1 MSIFTPKTV
10 EEKIKIMLENN
21 GIAFEDNDDG
31 DTDIDVTAMDSITF
45 ISFIIDVEDT
55 FEIALPDEL
64 LSIEILQ
71 SLSSFAN
78 IVYEL
83 VNEKKET
90 MIKKD
95 IKFQQ
100 LI

>member
-1 MSIFTPKTV
+1 MSIFTQKTV

-45 ISFIIDVEDT
+45 ISFIIDVEDA
-55 FEIALPDEL
+55 FEIVLPDEL
-64 LSIEILQ
+64 LSIEVLQ

-83 VNEKKET
+83 VNEKRK
-90 MIKKD
+90 
-95 IKFQQ
+95 Q
-100 LI
+100 